1 MNIRH
6 PQDEPEGDST
16 NDYNYKREI
25 QLDVVL
31 KKTHIKS
38 RLQEYVIKTSYL
50 ITVF

>member
-16 NDYNYKREI
+16 NDNYYKREI

-31 KKTHIKS
+31 KKTNIKS
-38 RLQEYVIKTSYL
+38 RLQEDVIKTSYL